1 MNRIK
6 ELPKSSSHLLS
17 CTQVITSIQSVVK
30 ELLENSLDSNATSI
44 EVKLEKF
51 GLEKI
56 EVKDNGSG
64 IHKEDI
70 LYVAKPHCTS
80 KIASHL
86 DLNKIETYGFR
97 GEALA
102 AICAVAD
109 LRITTKT
116 IDEEYGFTYTFDHNG
131 NVLST
136 KPCPCNQGTTITV
149 LNLFNNMPV
158 RRQFYRADKNKKEEL
173 RKIEDILIAFGCIL
187 TRIRFTLYHDRNLIW
202 QKSAVDKTIIGLRLA
217 LGNVV
222 DHMENCEFTDEKS
235 QIKIEVFLPKCNSPL
250 SCSQTSSNRS
260 IVAINKRPVRMKVI
274 DKLLKECYN
283 KSLDGGS
290 KSRYPI
296 CYISIEVPSTDI
308 DVNYEPNKTAVVL
321 HNMDIITEQ
330 LSKLLNT
337 FYNTDSS
344 NDTNSVLTVNSNE
357 NNKEKVAGIHNSN
370 LIGQENNIPNF
381 QLKQS
386 QLTVGLQS
394 NNTKEKLVL
403 SKKLSRKNEF
413 QTPSSKKPR
422 TSANFSTP
430 PNDIYKHINTLESFF
445 SSANDNMGNNNLKS
459 NTSGVNEHNIKNSNE
474 SERNSEISIL
484 NNSSEKNCFQ
494 IQDAVIVNVQREN
507 ANKTGD
513 FLNLDSVNKTPQ
525 KDETAVENNNL
536 SNYVRNNNP
545 TRNGQ
550 NFVKNKDHLVTAV
563 FPINKEKNLGVNLL
577 EVNEILST
585 LDKVPQNIHL
595 DEANKDSD
603 ISSPISTTD
612 WSRGLFPA
620 AAIQPV
626 TVLKPKAI
634 EPSEKSDIIT
644 NDIECLD
651 RQEICEVIP
660 NQRKMTT
667 FDYFCRKHRLDVA
680 SLNPDFSNQQIAQIL
695 SEKWNRLPPEEKAIY
710 KNMITKDYP
719 KNIKNK
725 DKLGKV
731 VSQNLDNIKDT
742 PTREKKFVRKKRRKR
757 IEKNITFSLQI
768 FQEHNHLDSSLGM
781 QSNENFTV
789 INYLAPGIWICSKNN
804 KLYLLNCYRL
814 QEAIIYDRLLAT
826 YEFESETLES
836 SFILSTSSLGDDAM
850 EIMSK
855 MDVTNEYGN
864 HLIISDKRLIANGFQ
879 TRILRDHNEIQIELT
894 GMTKNIAFYGVPDL
908 KEILDCIKKKG
919 IHTKLSDCR
928 PGKAVL
934 YLQGEAVRIA
944 RQSPASKRIE
954 DVEDLL
960 RKMNSLP
967 SDMCL
972 HSKPFLHEFY
982 AFDNI
987 HNQ

>member
-1 MNRIK
+1 MPKPKRRGDFPNGESKRRQRENLEKVDIKPPVNATLIVFSIFVKVIHLQEGCYMRMYHHITHGMQQDESFNEESK
-6 ELPKSSSHLLS
+6 ELQSNVKKKSSKMMHWNEF
-17 CTQVITSIQSVVK
+17 IWRIQNADWFYLQTLSVVK

-173 RKIEDILIAFGCIL
+173 KKIEDILIAFGCIL
-187 TRIRFTLYHDRNLIW
+187 TN
-202 QKSAVDKTIIGLRLA
+202 KTISGLRLA

-222 DHMENCEFTDEKS
+222 DLMENCEFTDEK
-235 QIKIEVFLPKCNSPL
+235 V
-250 SCSQTSSNRS
+250 SQTSSNRS

-357 NNKEKVAGIHNSN
+357 NNKEKDAEIHNSN

-403 SKKLSRKNEF
+403 SKKLSRK
-413 QTPSSKKPR
+413 K
-422 TSANFSTP
+422 
-430 PNDIYKHINTLESFF
+430 
-445 SSANDNMGNNNLKS
+445 
-459 NTSGVNEHNIKNSNE
+459 
-474 SERNSEISIL
+474 
-484 NNSSEKNCFQ
+484 
-494 IQDAVIVNVQREN
+494 
-507 ANKTGD
+507 
-513 FLNLDSVNKTPQ
+513 
-525 KDETAVENNNL
+525 
-536 SNYVRNNNP
+536 
-545 TRNGQ
+545 
-550 NFVKNKDHLVTAV
+550 
-563 FPINKEKNLGVNLL
+563 
-577 EVNEILST
+577 
-585 LDKVPQNIHL
+585 
-595 DEANKDSD
+595 
-603 ISSPISTTD
+603 
-612 WSRGLFPA
+612 
-620 AAIQPV
+620 
-626 TVLKPKAI
+626 
-634 EPSEKSDIIT
+634 
-644 NDIECLD
+644 
-651 RQEICEVIP
+651 
-660 NQRKMTT
+660 
-667 FDYFCRKHRLDVA
+667 
-680 SLNPDFSNQQIAQIL
+680 
-695 SEKWNRLPPEEKAIY
+695 
-710 KNMITKDYP
+710 
-719 KNIKNK
+719 
-725 DKLGKV
+725 
-731 VSQNLDNIKDT
+731 
-742 PTREKKFVRKKRRKR
+742 
-757 IEKNITFSLQI
+757 
-768 FQEHNHLDSSLGM
+768 
-781 QSNENFTV
+781 
-789 INYLAPGIWICSKNN
+789 
-804 KLYLLNCYRL
+804 
-814 QEAIIYDRLLAT
+814 
-826 YEFESETLES
+826 
-836 SFILSTSSLGDDAM
+836 
-850 EIMSK
+850 
-855 MDVTNEYGN
+855 
-864 HLIISDKRLIANGFQ
+864 
-879 TRILRDHNEIQIELT
+879 
-894 GMTKNIAFYGVPDL
+894 
-908 KEILDCIKKKG
+908 
-919 IHTKLSDCR
+919 
-928 PGKAVL
+928 
-934 YLQGEAVRIA
+934 
-944 RQSPASKRIE
+944 
-954 DVEDLL
+954 
-960 RKMNSLP
+960 
-967 SDMCL
+967 
-972 HSKPFLHEFY
+972 
-982 AFDNI
+982 
-987 HNQ
+987 